1 MAVSVPISF
10 EFYPPK
16 TDEQR
21 TQLDRTAARLRSESP
36 EYVSCTF
43 GAGGSTLSY
52 TPETVQRLREMHALD
67 AAPHLSCMGG
77 SREEIRQLL
86 KLYRAMG
93 CRRLVALRGDLPSGM
108 ARMGDLR
115 HATDLVAFIRAE
127 HGDWFH
133 VEVGC
138 YPECH
143 PQADDALADLRHFKA
158 KVDAGADYICTQLFF
173 DNRDFHDFRERCE
186 LAGIRVPIIAGIMP
200 ITSLA
205 GMKRMAQLAAG
216 ARFPAPLLRAVQ
228 RASHDPAEVE
238 RTGIEWAT
246 EQCRELLASHVR
258 GIHFYTLNQSKA
270 TLAVYD
276 NLCQSLPEPFGPR
289 DPRPASVARQEFHPR

>member
-1 MAVSVPISF
+1 MAIRVPISF

-21 TQLDRTAARLRSESP
+21 ELLDRSAAKLRAQAP

-52 TPETVQRLREMHALD
+52 TPETVQRLRDRHALD
-67 AAPHLSCMGG
+67 AAPHVSCMGG
-77 SREEIRQLL
+77 SREEIRNLL
-86 KLYRAMG
+86 KLYKAMG

-127 HGDWFH
+127 HGDWFQ

-158 KVDAGADYICTQLFF
+158 KVDAGADGAITQYFYNA
-173 DNRDFHDFRERCE
+173 DAYFRFVEDVRK
-186 LAGIRVPIIAGIMP
+186 LGVQVPIVPGIMP
-200 ITSLA
+200 ISNFSQLRRFSEA
-205 GMKRMAQLAAG
+205 CGAEIPRWIAKRMLAYGDDVESIRAFAAECVAAMCTRLVEGG
-216 ARFPAPLLRAVQ
+216 APAL
-228 RASHDPAEVE
+228 
-238 RTGIEWAT
+238 
-246 EQCRELLASHVR
+246 
-258 GIHFYTLNQSKA
+258 HFYTLNLSKP
-270 TLAVYD
+270 TLNVLR
-276 NLCQSLPEPFGPR
+276 NLR
-289 DPRPASVARQEFHPR
+289 